1 MTLKTGNLLQD
12 LAASGAEEDVTVLLE
27 TPGVRIARIVS
38 HAHASPPDFWYD
50 QNEAEWVMIV
60 SGSAGLWIDGEPT
73 VRRLGPGDYVL
84 IPAHVR
90 HRVEWTAAD
99 QPTVWLAVHLQE
111 DSDSA
116 IYAMLRWQ

>member
-1 MTLKTGNLLQD
+1 VSLKSGNLLHD
-12 LAASGAEEDVTVLLE
+12 IAAPGADEEVRLLLE
-27 TPGVRIARIVS
+27 TGNVRIARIVS

-50 QNEAEWVMIV
+50 QDEAEWVVVI
-60 SGSAGLWIDGEPT
+60 SGAAGLRIDGEEDT
-73 VRRLGPGDYVL
+73 RRLGPGDYVL

-116 IYAMLRWQ
+116 LYAMLRWQ